1 MFRIDGALCEES
13 VDNARDPTII
23 KRTFCS
29 ETHDEALKL
38 NKWLNKGKNSEI
50 LKSFII
56 YMCMKYIDY
65 VWFKDATYE

>member
-38 NKWLNKGKNSEI
+38 NKWLNKGKKLRDFEKLYHLHVHEI
-50 LKSFII
+50 YRLCVI
-56 YMCMKYIDY
+56 
-65 VWFKDATYE
+65 